1 MKRLFSGEISI
12 KKEESEMND
21 ELNIDSFRI
30 ENLYLTEEESL
41 NWFKSSS
48 LYENYQNTCKDWD

>member
-1 MKRLFSGEISI
+1 
-12 KKEESEMND
+12 MND

-30 ENLYLTEEESL
+30 ENLHFTEEESL

-48 LYENYQNTCKDWD
+48 LFENYQNTCKGWD

>member
-12 KKEESEMND
+12 KKEESEMDD
-21 ELNIDSFRI
+21 ELNIESFRI